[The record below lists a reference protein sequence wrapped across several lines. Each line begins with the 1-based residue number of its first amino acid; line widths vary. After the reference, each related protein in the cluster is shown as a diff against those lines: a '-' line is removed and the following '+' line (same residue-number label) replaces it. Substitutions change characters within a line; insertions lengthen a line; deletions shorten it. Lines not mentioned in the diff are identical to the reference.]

1 MDWNST
7 NEGKNWF
14 EFDLVHG
21 GEYFYQDNIDGYEY
35 SWYVLNA
42 TSTTITFQFKFNETS
57 KISQQAIDKCNL
69 NFKKPEQFISYQTGK
84 QLAWLPQKNVYLPK
98 QYASI

>member
-42 TSTTITFQFKFNETS
+42 TSTFITF
-57 KISQQAIDKCNL
+57 
-69 NFKKPEQFISYQTGK
+69 
-84 QLAWLPQKNVYLPK
+84 
-98 QYASI
+98 